1 MGHAVQHIAQHPEAR
16 HPRAERQAVRQL
28 RRAVYQCGDEPNDDE
43 IRNKRAGDA
52 QQRRKDAQKRT
63 RRTSLLPALPATRRR
78 NAFGSISFMVNSFR
92 LHYAARCFF
101 TIRLPIIAP
110 IKAATIT
117 PATSATDTQDCS
129 IWDAAKDGVL
139 TAIGDHLIRHSLG
152 CDGVGNDG
160 AAECSQHLID
170 DITDGQRLRVCRSP
184 TSTAA
189 ARQWHRREYRG

>member
-1 MGHAVQHIAQHPEAR
+1 MVGKGCGHAVQHIAQHPEAR

-52 QQRRKDAQKRT
+52 QQRRKDAQSVLAVPPFARSASHEAAE
-63 RRTSLLPALPATRRR
+63 R
-78 NAFGSISFMVNSFR
+78 FGSISFMVNSFR

-101 TIRLPIIAP
+101 TILLPIIAP

-129 IWDAAKDGVL
+129 IWDAARM
-139 TAIGDHLIRHSLG
+139 AS
-152 CDGVGNDG
+152 
-160 AAECSQHLID
+160 
-170 DITDGQRLRVCRSP
+170 
-184 TSTAA
+184 
-189 ARQWHRREYRG
+189 